1 MDAITGLLEG
11 PRARGAFLLHCLLDP
26 PWSLRIEDRAPLTLI
41 AMVRG
46 HGWYVPQDGEP
57 RQVKPGDVAIV
68 RGPDAY
74 VFADDPSS
82 EPQIVIH
89 PDERCTTIDGRSLS
103 QEMGLGVRTWGSS
116 PDADTMFLTG
126 TYAMDGEVSDRVLHA
141 LPRAL
146 VVTTSADE
154 ARIVDLLAAE
164 LKREDPGQEVI
175 LDRLLDLLLVSILR
189 TWLSSPEAR
198 APGWF
203 YAHGDPVVGRALR
216 MLYNEP
222 SAHWTVARLADEV
235 GVSRAALARRF
246 TDLVGQPP
254 MTFLT
259 GWRMSLAADLLR
271 QPEMTI
277 TAVASKVG
285 YGSPYAFSNAF
296 KREYGMSP
304 TRYREQR
311 REWAA

>member
-1 MDAITGLLEG
+1 MTGLLEG
-11 PRARGAFLLHCLLDP
+11 PRARGAFLLRCLLDP
-26 PWSLRIEDRAPLTLI
+26 PWSLRIEDRAPLTLL

-46 HGWYVPQDGEP
+46 SGWYVPAEGEP
-57 RQVKPGDVAIV
+57 LQVRAGEVAIV

-74 VFADDPSS
+74 VFADDRSS
-82 EPQIVIH
+82 KPQIVIH
-89 PDERCTTIDGRSLS
+89 PDERCTTIDGRNLS

-116 PDADTMFLTG
+116 SDAETMFLTG
-126 TYAMDGEVSDRVLHA
+126 TYSMDGEVSDRVLHA

-146 VVTTSADE
+146 VVATRADE

-164 LKREDPGQEVI
+164 LTREDPGQEVI

-189 TWLSSPEAR
+189 TWLSSPGAQ

-203 YAHGDPVVGRALR
+203 YAHGDPVVGPALR

-222 SAHWTVARLADEV
+222 SEHWTIARLAGEV
-235 GVSRAALARRF
+235 GVSRSALAMRF
-246 TDLVGQPP
+246 NDLVGQPP

-271 QPEMTI
+271 QPEMTVK
-277 TAVASKVG
+277 AVASSVG

-296 KREYGMSP
+296 KREYGVSP

-311 REWAA
+311 SGKDR